1 MAINVTKPAI
11 NLREK
16 LNEVTLETG
25 IKGEEL
31 LNSDTST
38 EARNVLELD
47 THLFTDFE
55 STGIDDNATST
66 AITIDASENVGIGTA
81 TPTAFLEV
89 DNSTTAGKTNLK
101 LTSSHGGSGSSW
113 LLDLDQNVN
122 SDGDGG
128 MRIDCTRGTSGV
140 SIIDCLT
147 AGTSKFKVQG
157 DGNVGIGTSS
167 PNSELVVIGNIRTG
181 SNTTPTSTI
190 QNGTVLKSTQ
200 VLSTAGQSGGRG
212 GAVELGGFYDNG
224 VTTTTIFGAV
234 AGLKE
239 ADASG
244 VESGYLS
251 LQTNSAGTIAER
263 LRITSTGN
271 VLVGTNA
278 DNGVDKLQ
286 VAGNIAVTGDV
297 ISSTGSAFSYA
308 IGSDYIIHSDP
319 YEISVLDT
327 VDDADYLVMKTFVAV
342 KSGQVRVR
350 WEGYI
355 QSGSYYWVGAFYNNG
370 VLMKKSNN
378 STNATHRYN
387 TSLAS
392 GFSSSVHG
400 YTTFQMDLG
409 DVSPGDVITYRMVSS
424 TGPGT
429 PVVGAGNQ
437 RLYCKNFGVYST
449 TPTVETHAPRSLAP
463 FFTATGGT
471 ESTYSSGGTNY
482 KVHTFTSS
490 GTFTAEASGSI
501 DYFIVAGGGGGGVL
515 GGGGGAGGVLTSSQ
529 AVTAQ
534 GYSVVVGG
542 GGINGSSGASGANG
556 SNSSVFGNTALGG
569 GGGGCHAGG
578 DLGRPGVAGG
588 SGGGGSDNN
597 NLYGPGAGTSGQGFA
612 GGNGSGHHS
621 DAANRGGGGGGGA
634 SEAGKP
640 YNDTSGGRGR
650 GGNGVANSWLGTSYY
665 FAGGG
670 GRSDYNG
677 SNGGGNG
684 GLGGG
689 GGGCS
694 YNSAGRPGGAG
705 YNAGGSGNTGANVAG
720 GNGGQNSGGGA
731 GANGWAL
738 GGGASGGSGIV
749 IIRYAI

>member
-424 TGPGT
+424 TGGGT
-429 PVVGAGNQ
+429 PVVGSGNQ

-471 ESTYSSGGTNY
+471 ESTYSSGGVNY

-490 GTFTAEASGSI
+490 GTFTANASVTV
-501 DYFIVAGGGGGGVL
+501 DYLVVAGGGGGGSRF
-515 GGGGGAGGVLTSSQ
+515 GGGGGAGGLLQNSVSVS
-529 AVTAQ
+529 AQ
-534 GYSVVVGG
+534 QYSITVGAG
-542 GGINGSSGASGANG
+542 GAGGPQGTNRGTSGAN
-556 SNSSVFGNTALGG
+556 SAALSVTAIGG
-569 GGGGCHAGG
+569 GGGASEGAHG
-578 DLGRPGVAGG
+578 LSGG
-588 SGGGGSDNN
+588 SGGGGSYSFSGRNK
-597 NLYGPGAGTSGQGFA
+597 GAGTSGQGNE
-612 GGNGSGHHS
+612 GGQGQASPR
-621 DAANRGGGGGGGA
+621 ANGGGGGA
-634 SEAGKP
+634 SAAGAGLGSRS
-640 YNDTSGGRGR
+640 DGGIGT
-650 GGNGVANSWLGTSYY
+650 NWKSLGTYY
-665 FAGGG
+665 AGGG
-670 GRSDYNG
+670 GGADDRIDSAGFGGPAPGLGGNG
-677 SNGGGNG
+677 GGGNG
-684 GLGGG
+684 GGGEGHGQASSASGVGGNGTSNTGVGGG
-689 GGGCS
+689 GGA
-694 YNSAGRPGGAG
+694 YIPDIAVGRAGGA
-705 YNAGGSGNTGANVAG
+705 V
-720 GNGGQNSGGGA
+720 
-731 GANGWAL
+731 
-738 GGGASGGSGIV
+738 GSGIV
-749 IIRYAI
+749 SSRYAI